1 MRFSLHSLAICLVS
15 TQPRISLASPCKPV
29 TTTTALAGTT
39 TTTGVAEATTTTAI
53 GDDSTTTA
61 AGETTTTADSEATTT
76 AALCDMSTTLSLSEG
91 SITTALIERS
101 STTTLTQ
108 DKITTE
114 EPTTTF
120 EATTTTAAES
130 TTTTEAFEGT
140 QMPAVFADNTEK
152 DTYIDRYG
160 GTYSTPQS
168 GGSTSKAR
176 FQIEPVTNRLF
187 AYLVDG
193 KKVYL
198 FTVIPTGPNY
208 AFQFDALA
216 NIDPYPDV
224 YHYVQCTPD
233 ANNVLSCE
241 SESGPTPTVW
251 YWSESNV
258 RYYGKSDPD
267 FDSAP
272 IVHFRLQ

>member
-1 MRFSLHSLAICLVS
+1 MRFSLHCLAICLVS

-39 TTTGVAEATTTTAI
+39 TTTGIAEATTTTAI
-53 GDDSTTTA
+53 ADDSTTTA

-76 AALCDMSTTLSLSEG
+76 TVLSDLSTTLTLSEG
-91 SITTALIERS
+91 SITRALIERS
-101 STTTLTQ
+101 NTTTLTQ
-108 DKITTE
+108 DTITTE

-120 EATTTTAAES
+120 EATTTTAAE
-130 TTTTEAFEGT
+130 TTNTTEAFEGS
-140 QMPAVFADNTEK
+140 QMSAVFADNTEK
-152 DTYIDRYG
+152 DTYIDPYG
-160 GTYSTPQS
+160 

-176 FQIEPVTNRLF
+176 FQLEPVTNRLF
-187 AYLVDG
+187 TYLVDG

-208 AFQFDALA
+208 AFQFDAPA
-216 NIDPYPDV
+216 NIDPYPHV

-241 SESGPTPTVW
+241 SESGPTPIVW
-251 YWSESNV
+251 YWPESNV
-258 RYYGKSDPD
+258 RYYGNSDAD